1 MQRFHFTPPSI
12 LKLCGQTSY
21 AKGERLLRSRK
32 VEITR
37 LDQSAG
43 TCEAAVKG
51 INDRYMVK
59 VSVSARGDI
68 DTSCTCPQLGSYRQ
82 KCQHIAAVLLYLQ
95 KAELGQAGTDE
106 RRTGSDGDSGSVHA
120 PAGEEQRELADSIL
134 ALFDGQPAR
143 PSRHR
148 LLLEKRTSLRAAFT
162 LYPVPYGNRKALF
175 GLEMRAGP
183 GKTYV
188 VPRIRDLLDKIDQG
202 AACAFSRYCEY
213 EPSRHSFS
221 AEDDAVLRLL
231 IRIRGQEKL
240 YRESSAQLLPYGR
253 GPVTDDRTLLIPPVF
268 WPALLPLL
276 GAAQMVRLEVGDR
289 VYEEIRLSDDKLPLV
304 FELDRAVP
312 GSADY
317 RLTVQGLADVTIM
330 EDYGIAIHD
339 GGLLKLPEDAGRQLA
354 GLRQMLASAGMTD
367 DSRSTP
373 AIRIPLHQMED
384 YMQKVMPGLAKLGR
398 VKIDPQVAGQLTQ
411 VPLKARL
418 YLDRVKDRLLAGLEF
433 HYGEL
438 ALNPLEPDGRSRV
451 GGRILVRD
459 AEKEQ
464 RILALLEE
472 SAFTRSESGYFMT
485 DEEGE
490 FEFLH
495 EIVPRME
502 PLADIYAT
510 SAVKARLFKGHV
522 PPKIYV
528 DADEKNDWL
537 SCRFELDGF
546 PPDEIRDLINAVSDK
561 RKYYKLRRGALMPL
575 DGAEFREMIRFL
587 NEVGMRSLEV
597 TGAEIRV
604 PLLRGLY
611 LIDPGQ
617 RSGSIKLGPA
627 FRKLLDDLAHPD
639 NLVFPIPDG
648 LQAVLRDYQTIGY
661 QWMRTLAHFR
671 FGGILADDMGLGK
684 TLQSIAFLLSMLP
697 EIRSERLPA
706 LIVCP
711 ASLLYNWLAEL
722 GRFAPEMQAVVADGS
737 KSERRAIANDWA
749 GADVVITS
757 YPLLLRD
764 HAWYAGQERKFHTLI
779 LDEAQYFK
787 NDYTQTAKV
796 VKAVQAKH
804 RFALTGT
811 PVENRLNDLW
821 NICDTVFPGLFPDK
835 ASFGELPQETVARR
849 IRPFL
854 LRRLKRDVLTELP
867 EKIDTVHTSEL
878 LPEQKKLYIAH
889 LAKLQKE
896 SLKFLTKQGVR
907 EEKQRIQI
915 LAGLT
920 RLRQLCCHPALF
932 VEDYGG
938 RSAKFEQLLEVVEE
952 GRGAGRRMLVFSQFT
967 SMLDMIGRE
976 LGERDVPFFYLDG
989 ATPSAERVELCQ
1001 RFNDGER
1008 DVFLISLRAGGTG
1021 LNLTG
1026 ADTVILYDMWW
1037 NPAVEEQAADRAHRF
1052 GQKQVVQVIRLVAR
1066 DTVEEKMYALQ
1077 QRKRHLIEEVIQPG
1091 HESLSSLSEE
1101 DLREILMLE

>member
-1 MQRFHFTPPSI
+1 MRRIHLTPPSI
-12 LKLCGQTSY
+12 LKMCGQTSY

-32 VEITR
+32 VEMMR
-37 LDQSAG
+37 LDPKAG

-51 INDRYMVK
+51 INDRYVVK
-59 VSVSARGDI
+59 VSIPAQGAI
-68 DTSCTCPQLGSYRQ
+68 DTSCTCPSLGSYRQ
-82 KCQHIAAVLLYLQ
+82 QCQHIAAVLLYLL
-95 KAELGQAGTDE
+95 ETEMGQADADDLHPDIDKDLDDGIDPLDE
-106 RRTGSDGDSGSVHA
+106 GD
-120 PAGEEQRELADSIL
+120 RELADDIL
-134 ALFDGQPAR
+134 ALFDGQPHR

-148 LLLEKRTSLRAAFT
+148 LLLEKRTLLHAAFA

-175 GLEMRAGP
+175 GLEMKVGP
-183 GKTYV
+183 GKLYV
-188 VPRIRDLLDKIDQG
+188 VPRIRELLDKIEQG
-202 AACAFSRYCEY
+202 TAYAFSRHCEY
-213 EPSRHSFS
+213 EPSRHSFG

-231 IRIRGQEKL
+231 IRIRSQEKL
-240 YRESSAQLLPYGR
+240 YRESSAHLFPYGR
-253 GPVTDDRTLLIPPVF
+253 IPATDDRTLLIPPVF
-268 WPALLPLL
+268 WPTLLPLL
-276 GAAQMVRLEVGDR
+276 GAAPIVRLEAGDR
-289 VYEEIRLSDDKLPLV
+289 VYEEIRLSDERLPLV

-339 GGLLKLPEDAGRQLA
+339 GCLLKLPEGAGRQLA
-354 GLRQMLASAGMTD
+354 GLRHMLATAGMAD
-367 DSRSTP
+367 DVRGAP
-373 AIRIPLHQMED
+373 AVRIPGHQMD
-384 YMQKVMPGLAKLGR
+384 AYMQKVVPGLARFGQVR
-398 VKIDPQVAGQLTQ
+398 IAPQVAERLTQ
-411 VPLKARL
+411 VPLKAKL

-438 ALNPLEPDGRSRV
+438 VLNPLEPDGRSRV
-451 GGRILVRD
+451 AGRILVRD
-459 AEKEQ
+459 AEKE
-464 RILALLEE
+464 RHILTLMEE

-485 DEEGE
+485 DEERE

-495 EIVPRME
+495 RIVPRLE
-502 PLADIYAT
+502 PMADIYAT

-522 PPKIYV
+522 PPKIYM
-528 DADEKNDWL
+528 DANEKNDWL

-546 PPDEIRDLINAVSDK
+546 PPDEIRDLLNAVSDK

-575 DGAEFREMIRFL
+575 DGAEFREIIRFL
-587 NEVGMRSLEV
+587 NEMGMRNLEV
-597 TGAEIRV
+597 TGADIRA
-604 PLLRGLY
+604 PLIRGLY
-611 LIDPGQ
+611 LIDPEQ
-617 RSGSIKLGPA
+617 RSAGIKLGPA

-639 NLVFPIPDG
+639 NLDFPVPVG
-648 LQAVLRDYQTIGY
+648 LQAVLRDYQTVGY

-722 GRFAPEMQAVVADGS
+722 GRFAPEVQAVVADGN
-737 KSERRAIANDWA
+737 KSARRAIVDDWA

-764 HAWYAGQERKFHTLI
+764 HAWYAGPEKKFHTLI

-787 NDYTQTAKV
+787 NDYTQTARV
-796 VKAVQAKH
+796 VKAIQARH

-835 ASFGELPQETVARR
+835 ASFGELPPETVARR

-867 EKIDTVHTSEL
+867 EKIDTVHASEL

-932 VEDYGG
+932 VEGYGG

-952 GRGAGRRMLVFSQFT
+952 ARSAGRRMLVFSQFT
-967 SMLDMIGRE
+967 AMLDLIGRE
-976 LGERDVPFFYLDG
+976 LDERDIPFFYLDG

-1066 DTVEEKMYALQ
+1066 DTVEEKMYSLQ

-1091 HESLSSLSEE
+1091 HEALSSLTEE
-1101 DLREILMLE
+1101 DLREILMLG